1 MREMDDTAD
10 KSPRLIR
17 VVLADDH
24 ALVLEGLCSMLG
36 NEVDI
41 EVVATATDGAGLLE
55 ALRRH
60 APDVA
65 VVDLQMPNV
74 DGLTSLQRIRA
85 EGLSVRVLVL
95 SAFGDGESIQSAM
108 EQWAAGFALKTEPPQ
123 QTIAAIR
130 QVYYGHMVFPGSAR
144 RWILRQRED
153 TDLIEE
159 LSAREWEVLGL
170 VSQGLS
176 NPHVAET
183 LHLSESTIKFHLQN
197 IFQKL
202 VVTNRTE
209 AARYFH
215 QHQPRFGSPPGRS
228 D

>member
-1 MREMDDTAD
+1 MSEMNDAAN
-10 KSPRLIR
+10 KSARMIR

-24 ALVLEGLCSMLG
+24 ALVLEGLCSMLASEG
-36 NEVDI
+36 DI
-41 EVVATATDGAGLLE
+41 EVVATATDGVELLE

-65 VVDLQMPNV
+65 VVDLQMPKV
-74 DGLTSLQRIRA
+74 DGLTSLQRIRD

-130 QVYYGHMVFPGSAR
+130 QVYYGHMVFPSSAR
-144 RWILRQRED
+144 RWMLRQREAA
-153 TDLIEE
+153 DLVEG

-170 VSQGLS
+170 VANGLS
-176 NPHVAET
+176 NPHVAES
-183 LHLSESTIKFHLQN
+183 LHLSESTVKFHLQH

-202 VVTNRTE
+202 AVTNRTE

-215 QHQPRFGSPPGRS
+215 QHQSKAPSLRASE
-228 D
+228 

>member
-1 MREMDDTAD
+1 MNDAANRPA
-10 KSPRLIR
+10 PLIR
-17 VVLADDH
+17 IVLADDH

-36 NEVDI
+36 NEGDM
-41 EVVATATDGAGLLE
+41 EVVATATDGAELLE
-55 ALRRH
+55 ALRHH

-108 EQWAAGFALKTEPPQ
+108 EQRAAGFALKTEPPQ

-130 QVYYGHMVFPGSAR
+130 QVYYGHMVFPSSAR
-144 RWILRQRED
+144 RWVLRQREE
-153 TDLIEE
+153 TDFIEG

-170 VSQGLS
+170 VAQ
-176 NPHVAET
+176 A
-183 LHLSESTIKFHLQN
+183 
-197 IFQKL
+197 
-202 VVTNRTE
+202 
-209 AARYFH
+209 
-215 QHQPRFGSPPGRS
+215 
-228 D
+228 

>member
-1 MREMDDTAD
+1 MNDAVNMPAL
-10 KSPRLIR
+10 LIR

-24 ALVLEGLCSMLG
+24 ALVLEGLCAMLE
-36 NEVDI
+36 NERDM
-41 EVVATATDGAGLLE
+41 EVVATATDGAELLE
-55 ALRRH
+55 ALRQRP
-60 APDVA
+60 ADVA

-85 EGLSVRVLVL
+85 EGLTVRVLVL

-108 EQWAAGFALKTEPPQ
+108 EQQADGFALKTEPPQ

-130 QVYYGHMVFPGSAR
+130 QVYSGHMVFPRSAR
-144 RWILRQRED
+144 RWVLRQREEPA
-153 TDLIEE
+153 LIED

-170 VSQGLS
+170 VAQGLS
-176 NPHVAET
+176 NPQIAET
-183 LHLSESTIKFHLQN
+183 LHLSESTVKFHLQN

-202 VVTNRTE
+202 AVTNRTE
-209 AARYFH
+209 AARYFY
-215 QHQPRFGSPPGRS
+215 QHQSKSPSFPKSG

>member
-1 MREMDDTAD
+1 MSEMNDEAN
-10 KSPRLIR
+10 KSARMIR

-24 ALVLEGLCSMLG
+24 ALVLEGLCSMLASEG
-36 NEVDI
+36 DI
-41 EVVATATDGAGLLE
+41 EVVATATDGVELLE

-74 DGLTSLQRIRA
+74 DGFTSLQRIRA

-130 QVYYGHMVFPGSAR
+130 QVYYGHMVFPSSAR
-144 RWILRQRED
+144 RWVLRRRED

-159 LSAREWEVLGL
+159 LSVREWEVLGL
-170 VSQGLS
+170 VAQGLS

-183 LHLSESTIKFHLQN
+183 LHLSESTVKFHLQH

-202 VVTNRTE
+202 AVTNRTE

-215 QHQPRFGSPPGRS
+215 QHQSKAPSFPAS

>member
-1 MREMDDTAD
+1 MEMNDVAN
-10 KSPRLIR
+10 KSARMIR

-36 NEVDI
+36 NEGDM
-41 EVVATATDGAGLLE
+41 EVVATATDGAELLE

-130 QVYYGHMVFPGSAR
+130 QVYYGHMVFPSSAR
-144 RWILRQRED
+144 RWVLRQWEEA
-153 TDLIEE
+153 DLIEE

-183 LHLSESTIKFHLQN
+183 LHLSESTVKFHLQN

-202 VVTNRTE
+202 EVTNRTE

-215 QHQPRFGSPPGRS
+215 QHQSKSPSFPTS
-228 D
+228 DD

>member
-1 MREMDDTAD
+1 MSEMNDEAN
-10 KSPRLIR
+10 KSARMIR

-24 ALVLEGLCSMLG
+24 ALVLEGLCSMLASEG
-36 NEVDI
+36 DI
-41 EVVATATDGAGLLE
+41 EVVATATDGVELLE

-74 DGLTSLQRIRA
+74 DGFTSLQRIRA

-123 QTIAAIR
+123 QTIEAIR
-130 QVYYGHMVFPGSAR
+130 QVYYGHMVFPSSAR
-144 RWILRQRED
+144 RWVLRRRED

-159 LSAREWEVLGL
+159 LSVREWEVLGL
-170 VSQGLS
+170 VAQGLS

-183 LHLSESTIKFHLQN
+183 LHLSESTVKFHLQH

-202 VVTNRTE
+202 AVTNRTE

-215 QHQPRFGSPPGRS
+215 QHQSKAPSFPAS

>member
-1 MREMDDTAD
+1 MNDDAH
-10 KSPRLIR
+10 SPAPSIR

-24 ALVLEGLCSMLG
+24 ALVLQGLCSML
-36 NEVDI
+36 EIERDM
-41 EVVATATDGAGLLE
+41 EVVATAMDGAQLLE

-60 APDVA
+60 RPDVA
-65 VVDLQMPNV
+65 VVDLQMPHV

-85 EGLSVRVLVL
+85 EGLRVRVLML

-108 EQWAAGFALKTEPPQ
+108 EQQADGFALKTEPPQ

-130 QVYYGHMVFPGSAR
+130 QVYYGHMVFPRSAR
-144 RWILRQRED
+144 RWVMRQPKES
-153 TDLIEE
+153 DLIEE

-170 VSQGLS
+170 TAQGLS
-176 NPHVAET
+176 NPQIAET

-202 VVTNRTE
+202 AVTNRTE
-209 AARYFH
+209 AARYFY
-215 QHQPRFGSPPGRS
+215 QHQPKSGSFPNPS

>member
-1 MREMDDTAD
+1 MSEMNDPAN
-10 KSPRLIR
+10 KSARMIR

-24 ALVLEGLCSMLG
+24 ALVLEGLCSMLS
-36 NEVDI
+36 NEGDI
-41 EVVATATDGAGLLE
+41 EVVATATDGAQLLE

-60 APDVA
+60 VPDVA
-65 VVDLQMPNV
+65 VVDLQMPKV

-123 QTIAAIR
+123 QTVAAIR
-130 QVYYGHMVFPGSAR
+130 QVYYGHMVFPSSAR
-144 RWILRQRED
+144 RWVLRRREQVD
-153 TDLIEE
+153 PVEE

-170 VSQGLS
+170 VANGLS
-176 NPHVAET
+176 NPHVAES
-183 LHLSESTIKFHLQN
+183 LHLSESTVKFHLQN

-202 VVTNRTE
+202 AVTNRTE

-215 QHQPRFGSPPGRS
+215 QHQPRALSFPTS

>member
-1 MREMDDTAD
+1 MSEMNDAAN
-10 KSPRLIR
+10 KSARMIR

-24 ALVLEGLCSMLG
+24 ALVLEGLCSMLASEG
-36 NEVDI
+36 DI
-41 EVVATATDGAGLLE
+41 EVVATATDGAELLE

-65 VVDLQMPNV
+65 VVDLQMPKV

-130 QVYYGHMVFPGSAR
+130 QVYYGHMVFPSSAR
-144 RWILRQRED
+144 RWVLRQRED

-159 LSAREWEVLGL
+159 LSVREWEVLGL
-170 VSQGLS
+170 VAQGLS

-183 LHLSESTIKFHLQN
+183 LHLSESTVKFHLQH

-202 VVTNRTE
+202 AVTNRTE

-215 QHQPRFGSPPGRS
+215 QHQSKAPSLPAL

>member
-1 MREMDDTAD
+1 MSEMNDAAN
-10 KSPRLIR
+10 KSARVIR

-24 ALVLEGLCSMLG
+24 ALVLEGLCSMLS
-36 NEVDI
+36 NEGDI
-41 EVVATATDGAGLLE
+41 EVVATATDGAQLLE

-108 EQWAAGFALKTEPPQ
+108 EQWAAGFALRLEPPK

-130 QVYYGHMVFPGSAR
+130 QVYYGHMVFPSSAR
-144 RWILRQRED
+144 RWVLRQRED

-159 LSAREWEVLGL
+159 LSVREWEVLGL
-170 VSQGLS
+170 VAQGLS

-183 LHLSESTIKFHLQN
+183 LHLSESTVKFHLQH

-202 VVTNRTE
+202 AVTNRTE

-215 QHQPRFGSPPGRS
+215 QHQSKAPSLPAL

>member
-1 MREMDDTAD
+1 MSEMNDVAN
-10 KSPRLIR
+10 KSTRMIR

-24 ALVLEGLCSMLG
+24 ALVLEGLCSMLASEG
-36 NEVDI
+36 DI
-41 EVVATATDGAGLLE
+41 EVVATATDGVELLE

-65 VVDLQMPNV
+65 VVDLQMPKV

-130 QVYYGHMVFPGSAR
+130 QVYYGHMVFPSSAR
-144 RWILRQRED
+144 RWMLRQRED

-159 LSAREWEVLGL
+159 LSVREWEVLGL
-170 VSQGLS
+170 VAQGLS
-176 NPHVAET
+176 NTQVAES
-183 LHLSESTIKFHLQN
+183 LHLSESTVKFHLQH

-202 VVTNRTE
+202 AVTNRTE

-215 QHQPRFGSPPGRS
+215 QHQSKAPSFPAL

>member
-1 MREMDDTAD
+1 MNDAAN
-10 KSPRLIR
+10 KSARMIR

-24 ALVLEGLCSMLG
+24 ALVLEGLCSMLASEG
-36 NEVDI
+36 DI
-41 EVVATATDGAGLLE
+41 EVVATATDGTELLE

-65 VVDLQMPNV
+65 VVDLQMPKV

-123 QTIAAIR
+123 QTISAIR
-130 QVYYGHMVFPGSAR
+130 QVYYGHMVFPSSAR
-144 RWILRQRED
+144 RWVLRQRED

-159 LSAREWEVLGL
+159 LSVREWEVLGL
-170 VSQGLS
+170 VAQGLS

-183 LHLSESTIKFHLQN
+183 LHLSESTVKFHLQH

-202 VVTNRTE
+202 AVTNRTE

-215 QHQPRFGSPPGRS
+215 QHQSKAPSLPAL

>member
-1 MREMDDTAD
+1 MIEMNDEAN
-10 KSPRLIR
+10 KSARMIR

-24 ALVLEGLCSMLG
+24 ALVLEGLCSMLASEG
-36 NEVDI
+36 DI
-41 EVVATATDGAGLLE
+41 EVVATATDGVELLE

-74 DGLTSLQRIRA
+74 DGFTSLQRIRA

-130 QVYYGHMVFPGSAR
+130 QVYYGHMVFPSSAR
-144 RWILRQRED
+144 RWVLRRRED

-159 LSAREWEVLGL
+159 LSVREWEVLGL
-170 VSQGLS
+170 VAQGLS

-183 LHLSESTIKFHLQN
+183 LHLSESTVKFHLQH

-202 VVTNRTE
+202 AVTNRTE

-215 QHQPRFGSPPGRS
+215 QHQSKAPSFPAS

>member
-1 MREMDDTAD
+1 MNDAAN
-10 KSPRLIR
+10 KSARMIR

-24 ALVLEGLCSMLG
+24 ALVLEGLCSMLASEG
-36 NEVDI
+36 DI
-41 EVVATATDGAGLLE
+41 EVVATATDGAELLE

-65 VVDLQMPNV
+65 VVDLQMPKV

-130 QVYYGHMVFPGSAR
+130 QVYYGHMVFPSSAR
-144 RWILRQRED
+144 RWVLRQRED

-159 LSAREWEVLGL
+159 LSVREWEVLGL
-170 VSQGLS
+170 VAQGLS

-183 LHLSESTIKFHLQN
+183 LHLSESTVKFHLQH

-202 VVTNRTE
+202 AVTNRTE

-215 QHQPRFGSPPGRS
+215 QHQSKAPSLPAL